1 MGNSQ
6 QRSALAALLGGGQ
19 NVTAQSNPYAG
30 SGNLDQ
36 VIAQS
41 NQDTTNAYN
50 QNAVPQLA
58 AQFAQG
64 GAFGGSAMAQ
74 AAQQSQ

>member
-1 MGNSQ
+1 MAQGNAGQ
-6 QRSALAALLGGGQ
+6 QGAIGNVLNGGY
-19 NVTAQSNPYAG
+19 NVYAQQNPYAG
-30 SGNLDQ
+30 SGNLNQ

-50 QNAVPQLA
+50 QNSVPQLA
-58 AQFAQG
+58 AQFSQG

-74 AAQQSQ
+74 AA

>member
-1 MGNSQ
+1 MAQGNAGQ
-6 QRSALAALLGGGQ
+6 QGAIGNILNGGY
-19 NVTAQSNPYAG
+19 NVYAQQNPYAG
-30 SGNLDQ
+30 SGNLNQ

-58 AQFAQG
+58 AQFSQG

-74 AAQQSQ
+74 AA